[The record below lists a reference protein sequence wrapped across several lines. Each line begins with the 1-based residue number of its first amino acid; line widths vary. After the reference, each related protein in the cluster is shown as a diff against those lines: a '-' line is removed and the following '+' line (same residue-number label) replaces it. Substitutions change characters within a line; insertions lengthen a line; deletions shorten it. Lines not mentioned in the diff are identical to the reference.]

1 MLGELTTIPTHT
13 LIDMLSVILAGGEI
27 LTLSED
33 HVLTFLNED
42 GHAYAQWMRM
52 KQAGE
57 EFIKSNL
64 PRVLSKAD
72 STKLTESAA
81 PGRSYYFPTTANG
94 ISDLKNNLRIRTNDT
109 LSNY

>member
-1 MLGELTTIPTHT
+1 VAGRRRDRVVAEITVAHIRQ
-13 LIDMLSVILAGGEI
+13 LAMRFGCPA
-27 LTLSED
+27 SED